1 MSYKE
6 VQNKSICAGSNGFA
20 EALPDEYD
28 GVKVFPLL
36 VFMHGLGEQGNGNT
50 ELFNVS
56 KMGPLA
62 QVKWGNFKTPFVM
75 IAPQMRKGF
84 WPDNTHVQQVI
95 DYAKANYKVDK
106 VFLTGLSMGGAAT
119 WDYAQTY
126 PDRLLAILPTC
137 GALGANNPGAQR
149 IAAAKLPVY
158 ATHNNADPMVSY
170 SNSTGWVNAINS
182 YGGNANLITY
192 NSTTHDSWTATYNT
206 TTKQYDGLT
215 WHEWFLQFYSQQVVI
230 PPVVE
235 PSTITILPTDEKYIT
250 VSKGWAQTAKDIYGT
265 SKTISGT
272 TDQDLY
278 NAERWGVFSYQVPVP
293 NGDYTVRLKFAELF
307 HSSIGRRVFNVD
319 IEGQR
324 VLAGFDILANVPK
337 FTALEK
343 SFPVKVT
350 DGKIDIQ
357 FSATVDNAKIT
368 AIDIIPGVIQQYN
381 TTVEITSVA
390 SGKVLKT
397 YTDTFS
403 EPVKVDVK

>member
-1 MSYKE
+1 MSYQE
-6 VQNKSICAGSNGFA
+6 IQNKQICAGSNGFA
-20 EALPDEYD
+20 EALPDDYD

-56 KMGPLA
+56 KHGPLA
-62 QVKWGNFKTPFVM
+62 QVKFNGFKTPFVM

-95 DYAKANYKVDK
+95 DYAKVNYKVDK

-149 IAAAKLPVY
+149 IANAKLPVY

-182 YGGNANLITY
+182 YGGNAKLLTY

-206 TTKQYDGLT
+206 TNKQFDGFT
-215 WHEWFLQFYSQQVVI
+215 WAEWFLQFYKQPIVI
-230 PPVVE
+230 PP
-235 PSTITILPTDEKYIT
+235 PQKITILPEDSRFKVTR
-250 VSKGWAQTAKDIYGT
+250 GWVQTAKDIYGT
-265 SKTISGT
+265 DKTISGT
-272 TDQDLY
+272 TDQTLY
-278 NAERWGVFSYQVPVP
+278 NKERWGLFDISVPVP
-293 NGDYTVRLKFAELF
+293 NGEYTVVLKFCELF
-307 HSSIGRRVFNVD
+307 HSSVGRRVFNVD
-319 IEGQR
+319 INGTR
-324 VLAGFDILANVPK
+324 VLTGFDILANVPK
-337 FTALEK
+337 FTALEDAF
-343 SFPVKVT
+343 SVTVTNGLIDIDFDPVK
-350 DGKIDIQ
+350 
-357 FSATVDNAKIT
+357 DNATIS
-368 AIDIIPGVIQQYN
+368 AIEIIPGKVVTYPV
-381 TTVEITSVA
+381 TVEVQNE

-397 YTDTFS
+397 YSDTFN
-403 EPVKVDVK
+403 EPVKVVVK